1 MRPRSLLVLSMV
13 AALLLQG
20 CGAGRQYFRK
30 PIDKYTYIPAA
41 ICAVVGAGAGV
52 GIQEARRGESTVY
65 AFDPN
70 TQVEERTRSKDDAK
84 YWIGALAGA
93 AIGAVV
99 CGAVGHIWDPEI
111 EEPPPPVEEMPVTSK
126 LIVLRGLSFFDFD
139 KSDIRPDSRP
149 VLDEAASILRENKE
163 VTISVEGHT
172 DAMGSDEYNQG
183 LSVRRAEAVFRYM
196 VNRGVAPE
204 RMEVFGYGESRP
216 VADND
221 TESGR
226 AQNRRVELHVVNQPA
241 PQVVEPAA
249 APPAAVEAAE
259 EPLDDEDVVDTGDDD
274 EASDGEPAY
283 IEATDGGS
291 DEGEDE

>member
-1 MRPRSLLVLSMV
+1 MI

-30 PIDKYTYIPAA
+30 PVDKYTYIPAA
-41 ICAVVGAGAGV
+41 ICSVLGAGAGV
-52 GIQEARRGESTVY
+52 GIQEARRGESTSY
-65 AFDPN
+65 AIDPN
-70 TQVEERTRSKDDAK
+70 TGAQRRSRSKDDAD

-149 VLDEAASILRENKE
+149 VLDEAASILRENKQ

-172 DAMGSDEYNQG
+172 DAMGSDEYNQS
-183 LSVRRAEAVFRYM
+183 LSIRRAEAVFRYM

-241 PQVVEPAA
+241 PQQIAPAA
-249 APPAAVEAAE
+249 APVAAPVAADPVVESDDADDV
-259 EPLDDEDVVDTGDDD
+259 DDE
-274 EASDGEPAY
+274 EEESGEPAY
-283 IEATDGGS
+283 IEATDDGGD
-291 DEGEDE
+291 DEADGDE